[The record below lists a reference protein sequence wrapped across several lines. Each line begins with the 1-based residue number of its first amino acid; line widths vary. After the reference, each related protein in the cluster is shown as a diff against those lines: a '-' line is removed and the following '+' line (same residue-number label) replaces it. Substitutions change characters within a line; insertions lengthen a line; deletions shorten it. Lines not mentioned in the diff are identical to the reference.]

1 MATYG
6 INEKKELQDIESL
19 KLTILEAMYP
29 VGSIY
34 CTVENKNPADLFG
47 FGDWSRVAQGRS
59 LVGVS
64 SDSNVTDK
72 LRRPRQN
79 VGMQP
84 TANGVVKFSVNTVI
98 DGNNLPM
105 HMHNV
110 CERDYVMQASGYRE
124 SIIYTEYEPVEADE
138 DSQSFASM
146 TVIDK
151 AYDSPDASDIP
162 GRLVFDW
169 AQGTGH
175 GYVASDPSCRLY
187 ASKEIVGADGLPKH
201 HDSRKTYKSSDVTIN
216 VQNSGYTCYIWQRN
230 A

>member
-84 TANGVVKFSVNTVI
+84 TANGSVKFSVNTTI
-98 DGNNLPM
+98 DGNSLPM

-110 CERDYVMQASGYRE
+110 AMRDYVPANSGYRE
-124 SIIYTEYEPVEADE
+124 SIIYTEYVPAEAGE
-138 DSQSFASM
+138 ASQSFASL
-146 TVIDK
+146 VPIDK
-151 AYDSPDASDIP
+151 AYDQDTDDVA
-162 GRLVFDW
+162 GRLTFDW
-169 AQGTGH
+169 AQGTGQ
-175 GYVASDPSCRLY
+175 GYVADDPSSRLY